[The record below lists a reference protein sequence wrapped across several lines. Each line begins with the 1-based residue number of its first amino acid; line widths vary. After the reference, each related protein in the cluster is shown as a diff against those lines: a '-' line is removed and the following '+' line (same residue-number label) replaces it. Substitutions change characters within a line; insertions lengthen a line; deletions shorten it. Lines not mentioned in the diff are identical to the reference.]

1 MGLETAAIIAL
12 GSAAAGA
19 ASTGLSIGQAAK
31 QGRLKKEADA
41 KATQAMADARKKL
54 SVNYMDQLSVSKK
67 AYELASNAALSTGAQ
82 ALNFAREGSERGI
95 GATAG
100 RVLAAQNQAQQQIAS
115 SMEQEVARLDALS
128 AQEDADIATKLGSL
142 DLMTAQG
149 AQLAS
154 RDFQRAKNAAVENA
168 IKSGASTLTG
178 AVESFAPLYP
188 KRGDMPSIGT
198 SALGQSG
205 AGIGASALGQ
215 SGAGIG
221 ASALGQSINLQ
232 EGQAIEAMENIQ
244 PNIEF
249 IAKQGQRVNSPSFN
263 PFNYISPQMMQLNQ
277 PTTQEMLDRNT
288 YLRGQAINLP
298 GGQAIEAIENIR
310 PNVEFIP
317 FDRSTLYPQRRKF

>member
-1 MGLETAAIIAL
+1 MAVATTTALAL
-12 GSAAAGA
+12 GSLAAGA

-178 AVESFAPLYP
+178 AVESFAPLYAQSKIAKDQLANQQLTQQLGMEKMP
-188 KRGDMPSIGT
+188 VSGGTQIAPVQSNQLATPQYFQQNYNYSELPAGPVQQMPAVTGPSI
-198 SALGQSG
+198 
-205 AGIGASALGQ
+205 
-215 SGAGIG
+215 
-221 ASALGQSINLQ
+221 
-232 EGQAIEAMENIQ
+232 
-244 PNIEF
+244 
-249 IAKQGQRVNSPSFN
+249 N
-263 PFNYISPQMMQLNQ
+263 PFDFQRPQLMQLNQ
-277 PTTQEMLDRNT
+277 PTMQEMLDRNA
-288 YLRGQAINLP
+288 YARAYQQGIN
-298 GGQAIEAIENIR
+298 I
-310 PNVEFIP
+310 
-317 FDRSTLYPQRRKF
+317 